1 LELTHNWDMKE
12 ILMPL
17 RDMMFADKAEFS
29 VVRRDGAD
37 YATVRIKNPTPLKAV
52 EILDRDREVYTHGE
66 SIDRKKYTV
75 VTMRFNGMKSGNV
88 PCRITVEGT
97 EDFQFR
103 PWGRPYAG
111 FGKLQKMG
119 NRLYGSLLS
128 WHRGSVLL
136 LFLPAEAVAV
146 NAEFGETYGS
156 HRIDLAELK
165 AKGEYAAALKNHQYL
180 HWRICDTPFEHPR
193 DLNAKDIE
201 FTVKLPPR
209 RNGETGIYH
218 LRVID
223 MEHRIFRSKPV
234 FTGLPDKPQSIMH
247 NVFSSTERKALTVPV
262 WRDLVDVLDF
272 KFTPEY
278 GDLLTVPGKSAWT
291 ATLGNGITYSMPLW
305 RTPVPAGA
313 SKATPEWVKDADGR
327 WMLKFDGKYN
337 SINFNIDTL
346 PNGVFTLEFDIKPDK
361 VDNVMLFSQ
370 TFHRGASLQ
379 LWVSNGKLQS
389 AFIHMG
395 RSLSDETKLI
405 PLNLTV
411 EAGKWQKIKVT
422 FDYKQL
428 VYSVNG
434 KSETVPFTLRPAKA
448 LAGIFGMC
456 RPGDV
461 LLDKKLHLKPFE
473 GLLRKFTVIRGMD
486 KK

>member
-1 LELTHNWDMKE
+1 
-12 ILMPL
+12 
-17 RDMMFADKAEFS
+17 
-29 VVRRDGAD
+29 
-37 YATVRIKNPTPLKAV
+37 
-52 EILDRDREVYTHGE
+52 
-66 SIDRKKYTV
+66 
-75 VTMRFNGMKSGNV
+75 
-88 PCRITVEGT
+88 
-97 EDFQFR
+97 
-103 PWGRPYAG
+103 
-111 FGKLQKMG
+111 
-119 NRLYGSLLS
+119 
-128 WHRGSVLL
+128 
-136 LFLPAEAVAV
+136 
-146 NAEFGETYGS
+146 
-156 HRIDLAELK
+156 
-165 AKGEYAAALKNHQYL
+165 
-180 HWRICDTPFEHPR
+180 
-193 DLNAKDIE
+193 
-201 FTVKLPPR
+201 
-209 RNGETGIYH
+209 
-218 LRVID
+218 
-223 MEHRIFRSKPV
+223 
-234 FTGLPDKPQSIMH
+234 
-247 NVFSSTERKALTVPV
+247 
-262 WRDLVDVLDF
+262 
-272 KFTPEY
+272 
-278 GDLLTVPGKSAWT
+278 
-291 ATLGNGITYSMPLW
+291 MPLW